1 MTPPQK
7 SEHVLILTPGATGA
21 DGISTM
27 TRAVTRAMRY
37 EWHDPLREIVVWALA
52 GTETEWQSLS
62 WPEIPYRSA
71 GGKKVRFAT
80 WGMQAVGHYGP
91 ETIVIVTH
99 IHLLAVALPLLLR
112 GARIVVF
119 LNGIEV
125 WRPLTALETWI
136 LRRVWRVIAISFHTA
151 TRFTAMN
158 PAFTARE
165 IHVCHLGIG
174 EPDETID
181 DQTNRENFALIVARM
196 AAEERYK
203 GHDLLLELWPSI
215 QAEIPAATLVI
226 AGDGNDRPRLTAK
239 ADNLGLKEAVT
250 FLGGVSDETLV
261 ALYRRCAILV
271 MPSPHE
277 GFGLVFLEA
286 MRAGTACIGGVGAAA
301 EVIEHEVTGLIVDP
315 RQPDHVREALLL
327 LLRDSACRQRM
338 GAAGAVRFARY
349 FTAKQFQQR
358 LLALL
363 ELEGGRG

>member
-1 MTPPQK
+1 MTLSLK
-7 SEHVLILTPGATGA
+7 SERALILTPGLTGA
-21 DGISTM
+21 DGISVM
-27 TRAVTRAMRY
+27 TRAVTRAIRY
-37 EWHDPLREIVVWALA
+37 EWNDPHREIVVWALA
-52 GTETEWQSLS
+52 GTETEWQSLAR
-62 WPEIPYRSA
+62 PEITYRSA
-71 GGKKVRFAT
+71 GGKKVRFAM
-80 WGMQAVGHYGP
+80 WGMQAVGHYGS
-91 ETIVIVTH
+91 ETIVVVTH
-99 IHLLAVALPLLLR
+99 IHLLAVALPLLLC

-136 LRRVWRVIAISFHTA
+136 LRRAWRVIAISSYTA

-158 PAFTARE
+158 PTFAAHE

-174 EPDETID
+174 EPDKATN
-181 DQTNRENFALIVARM
+181 DQSGRENFALIVARM

-203 GHDLLLELWPSI
+203 GHDLLLELWPRI
-215 QAEIPAATLVI
+215 QAKIPAATLVI
-226 AGDGNDRPRLTAK
+226 AGDGNDRSRLTAK
-239 ADNLGLKEAVT
+239 AEGLGLKEAVT
-250 FLGGVSDETLV
+250 FLGRVSDETL
-261 ALYRRCAILV
+261 AELYRRCAVFV
-271 MPSPHE
+271 MPSSHE

-301 EVIEHEVTGLIVDP
+301 EVIEHGVTGLIVDP

-338 GAAGAVRFARY
+338 GAAGVARFARY
-349 FTAKQFQQR
+349 FTAKQFRQR

>member
-1 MTPPQK
+1 MTLPQK
-7 SEHVLILTPGATGA
+7 SERALILTPGATGA
-21 DGISTM
+21 DGVSTM
-27 TRAVTRAMRY
+27 TQAVTRAMRY

-52 GTETEWQSLS
+52 GTETEWQSLA
-62 WPEIPYRSA
+62 WPEILFRSA
-71 GGKKVRFAT
+71 DGKRVRFAT
-80 WGMQAVGHYGP
+80 WGIQAVGHYGP
-91 ETIVIVTH
+91 ETIVIVIH

-125 WRPLTALETWI
+125 WRPLTAFEMWI
-136 LRRVWRVIAISFHTA
+136 LRRAWRLIAISSSTA

-158 PAFTARE
+158 PTFATRE
-165 IHVCHLGIG
+165 IHICHLGIG
-174 EPDETID
+174 EPDEATN
-181 DQTNRENFALIVARM
+181 DQSGRENFALIVARM

-203 GHDLLLELWPSI
+203 GHDLLLELWPRI

-239 ADNLGLKEAVT
+239 AGDLGLKEAVT

-261 ALYRRCAILV
+261 ALYRRCAVFV
-271 MPSPHE
+271 MPSPQE

-301 EVIEHEVTGLIVDP
+301 EVIEHGVTGLIVDP

-327 LLRDSACRQRM
+327 LFRDSACRQRM
-338 GAAGAVRFARY
+338 GAAGARRFARY
-349 FTAKQFQQR
+349 FTAKQFRQR